1 MSQIPLPERGQPID
15 LAYIY
20 QIAEA
25 INTLSAQIT
34 PSTNRYVTIE
44 TPLDGKQSVLSSGV
58 KMNAAYINVTST
70 SASVLAGQEEDF
82 SYSFPAEYKFAPVA
96 TATLVNIGGTASGKD
111 ASVFIKNVTTSRID
125 GTVRFNSGGEL
136 TVGVNL
142 IVIGIPN

>member
-58 KMNAAYINVTST
+58 KMNAAYIEVYNNAT
-70 SASVLAGQEEDF
+70 VLAGQEQPF
-82 SYSFPAEYKFAPVA
+82 SYSYPAEYKFAPVA
-96 TATLVNIGGTASGKD
+96 TATAVNVGGTTAGKD
-111 ASVFIKNVTTSRID
+111 VSIILKNVTTSRVD
-125 GTVRFNSGGEL
+125 GIVKFNANGDL
-136 TVGVNL
+136 TIGVNL

>member
-58 KMNAAYINVTST
+58 KMNAAYVEVYNNAT
-70 SASVLAGQEEDF
+70 VLAGQEQPF
-82 SYSFPAEYKFAPVA
+82 SYSYPAEYKFAPVA
-96 TATLVNIGGTASGKD
+96 TATPVNVGGTTAGKD
-111 ASVFIKNVTTSRID
+111 VSIILKNVTTSRVD
-125 GTVRFNSGGEL
+125 GIVKFNASGDL
-136 TVGVNL
+136 TIGVNL

>member
-58 KMNAAYINVTST
+58 KMNAAYVEVYNNAT
-70 SASVLAGQEEDF
+70 VLAGQEQPF
-82 SYSFPAEYKFAPVA
+82 SYSYPAEYKFAPVA
-96 TATLVNIGGTASGKD
+96 TATPVNVGGTTAGKD
-111 ASVFIKNVTTSRID
+111 ISIILKNVTTSRVD
-125 GTVRFNSGGEL
+125 GIVKFNASGDL
-136 TVGVNL
+136 TIGVNL

>member
-58 KMNAAYINVTST
+58 KMNAAYVEVYNNAT
-70 SASVLAGQEEDF
+70 VLAGQEQPF
-82 SYSFPAEYKFAPVA
+82 SYSYPAEYKFAPVA
-96 TATLVNIGGTASGKD
+96 TATPVNIGGTTAGKD
-111 ASVFIKNVTTSRID
+111 ISIILKNVTTSRVD
-125 GTVRFNSGGEL
+125 GVVKFNASGDL

>member
-20 QIAEA
+20 QLAEA

-58 KMNAAYINVTST
+58 KMNAAYIEVYNNAT
-70 SASVLAGQEEDF
+70 VLAGQEQLF
-82 SYSFPAEYKFAPVA
+82 SYSYPAEYKFAPVA
-96 TATLVNIGGTASGKD
+96 VATPVNVGGTTAGKD
-111 ASVFIKNVTTSRID
+111 ISIILKNVTTSRVD
-125 GTVRFNSGGEL
+125 GIVKFNANGDL
-136 TVGVNL
+136 TIGVNL

>member
-58 KMNAAYINVTST
+58 KMNAAYVEVTST
-70 SASVLAGQEEDF
+70 SATVLAGQEQTF
-82 SYSFPAEYKFAPVA
+82 SYSYPAEYKFAPVA
-96 TATLVNIGGTASGKD
+96 TATPVNVGGTAAGKD
-111 ASVFIKNVTTSRID
+111 VSIILKNVTTSRVD
-125 GTVRFNSGGEL
+125 GIIKFNSSGDL